1 MLQKLRDLY
10 DNDSLPNLLLYGNNL
25 VGKKTLLEELLIY
38 IYKTNENIENNTLIL
53 NCSLGKG
60 NIKFIRENLR
70 FFANTITH
78 KNITNFKSIIL
89 LNADSLTLDAQSAL
103 RRSIEIYNHTKFF
116 IVTANK
122 SKIIKPILSRFSEIY
137 CNDRNMELINKSIK
151 YNNSNSNSNSTK
163 FNNKLSLLIKIL
175 DSKLET
181 LKNEN
186 ANANE
191 NANENANANEY
202 ANANESN
209 NDYNINVLLLDYS
222 SLIYNKGISANNL
235 LDYFTARSNFKTDY
249 NKFLFFF
256 NIYKREVRV
265 EEYLIYIILYFYSNA
280 LVIDFSALNAN

>member
-25 VGKKTLLEELLIY
+25 VGKKTLLEQLLLY
-38 IYKTNENIENNTLIL
+38 IYKINENIENNTLIL

-60 NIKFIRENLR
+60 NIKYIRENLR

-89 LNADSLTLDAQSAL
+89 LNADNLTLDAQSAL

-137 CNDRNMELINKSIK
+137 CNEKNMDIIYKSLRVNNI
-151 YNNSNSNSNSTK
+151 YNINSNK
-163 FNNKLSLLIKIL
+163 INNKIQSIIKNL
-175 DSKLET
+175 DAKLE
-181 LKNEN
+181 
-186 ANANE
+186 
-191 NANENANANEY
+191 
-202 ANANESN
+202 SIN
-209 NDYNINVLLLDYS
+209 NDYIKNVLLLEYS
-222 SLIYNKGISANNL
+222 SLIYNKGLSANNL
-235 LDYFTARSNFKTDY
+235 LDYFTAKSNFKTDY

-256 NIYKREVRV
+256 NIYKREIRV
-265 EEYLIYIILYFYSNA
+265 EEYLIYIILYFYCNKCN
-280 LVIDFSALNAN
+280 IDFSLLNAN

>member
-1 MLQKLRDLY
+1 MLQKLQELY
-10 DNDSLPNLLLYGNNL
+10 TNDSLPNLLLYGNNL
-25 VGKKTLLEELLIY
+25 VGKKTLLEELLMY
-38 IYKTNENIENNTLIL
+38 IYKCNENIENNTLIL

-137 CNDRNMELINKSIK
+137 CNEKNMNIIYKSLKKNNIN
-151 YNNSNSNSNSTK
+151 YNTANK
-163 FNNKLSLLIKIL
+163 FNNKLQLIIKNL
-175 DSKLET
+175 DVKLQDI
-181 LKNEN
+181 
-186 ANANE
+186 
-191 NANENANANEY
+191 
-202 ANANESN
+202 SN
-209 NDYNINVLLLDYS
+209 NYIKNVLLLEYS
-222 SLIYNKGISANNL
+222 SSIYNKGISANNL
-235 LDYFTARSNFKTDY
+235 LDYFTAKSNFKTDY

-256 NIYKREVRV
+256 NIYKRELRV
-265 EEYLIYIILYFYSNA
+265 EEYLIYIVLYFYSNNCI
-280 LVIDFSALNAN
+280 IDFSILNAN

>member
-38 IYKTNENIENNTLIL
+38 IYKSNENIENNTLIL

-137 CNDRNMELINKSIK
+137 CNEKNMNNANNANNANSANSANNANKI
-151 YNNSNSNSNSTK
+151 
-163 FNNKLSLLIKIL
+163 NNKVLLIIKNL
-175 DSKLET
+175 DVKLEA
-181 LKNEN
+181 LKNDN
-186 ANANE
+186 T
-191 NANENANANEY
+191 
-202 ANANESN
+202 
-209 NDYNINVLLLDYS
+209 NDYEKNILLLEYS

-235 LDYFTARSNFKTDY
+235 LDYFTIKSNFKTDY
-249 NKFLFFF
+249 YKFLFFF
-256 NIYKREVRV
+256 NIYKREIRV
-265 EEYLIYIILYFYSNA
+265 EEYLIYIVLYFYSNNCN
-280 LVIDFSALNAN
+280 IDFSILNAN

>member
-25 VGKKTLLEELLIY
+25 VGKKTLLEKLLMY
-38 IYKTNENIENNTLIL
+38 IYKCNENIENNTLIL

-60 NIKFIRENLR
+60 NIKFIREYLR

-137 CNDRNMELINKSIK
+137 CNEKNMNIIYKSLKKNNIN
-151 YNNSNSNSNSTK
+151 YNTTNK
-163 FNNKLSLLIKIL
+163 FNNKLQLIIKNL
-175 DSKLET
+175 DVKLQDI
-181 LKNEN
+181 
-186 ANANE
+186 
-191 NANENANANEY
+191 
-202 ANANESN
+202 S
-209 NDYNINVLLLDYS
+209 NDYIKNVLLLEYS
-222 SLIYNKGISANNL
+222 SSIYNKGISANNL
-235 LDYFTARSNFKTDY
+235 LDYFTAKSNFKTDY

-256 NIYKREVRV
+256 NIYKRELRV
-265 EEYLIYIILYFYSNA
+265 EEYLIYIVLYFYSNNC
-280 LVIDFSALNAN
+280 VIDFSILNAN

>member
-25 VGKKTLLEELLIY
+25 VGKKTLLEQLLIY

-70 FFANTITH
+70 FFANTISH

-137 CNDRNMELINKSIK
+137 CNDRNMDIINKSIK
-151 YNNSNSNSNSTK
+151 YDNNSNNSNSNNSNSNSNK
-163 FNNKLSLLIKIL
+163 INNKLSLLIKNL
-175 DSKLET
+175 DSKLEAI
-181 LKNEN
+181 KNDN
-186 ANANE
+186 AKD
-191 NANENANANEY
+191 Y
-202 ANANESN
+202 
-209 NDYNINVLLLDYS
+209 DYNKNVLLLDYS

-235 LDYFTARSNFKTDY
+235 LDYFTVRSNFKTNY
-249 NKFLFFF
+249 YKFLFFF
-256 NIYKREVRV
+256 NIYKREIRM
-265 EEYLIYIILYFYSNA
+265 EEYLIYIILFFYSNA
-280 LVIDFSALNAN
+280 IAIDFSALNAN

>member
-25 VGKKTLLEELLIY
+25 VGKKTLLEQLLIY
-38 IYKTNENIENNTLIL
+38 IYKSNENIENNTLIL

-137 CNDRNMELINKSIK
+137 CNDRNMDIINKSFK
-151 YNNSNSNSNSTK
+151 YNSNSNSNSNK
-163 FNNKLSLLIKIL
+163 INNKLSLIIKNL

-181 LKNEN
+181 LKNDTDKD
-186 ANANE
+186 
-191 NANENANANEY
+191 NEY
-202 ANANESN
+202 ASA
-209 NDYNINVLLLDYS
+209 NDYKKNVLLLEHS
-222 SLIYNKGISANNL
+222 SLIYNKGLSANNL
-235 LDYFTARSNFKTDY
+235 LDYFTAKSNFKTDY
-249 NKFLFFF
+249 YKFLFFF
-256 NIYKREVRV
+256 NIYKREIRV
-265 EEYLIYIILYFYSNA
+265 EEYLIYIILYFYSNPV
-280 LVIDFSALNAN
+280 VIDFSTLNSNF

>member
-25 VGKKTLLEELLIY
+25 VGKKTLLEQLLIY

-137 CNDRNMELINKSIK
+137 CNDRNMDIINKSLK
-151 YNNSNSNSNSTK
+151 SNNSNSNNSNANTNANSNK
-163 FNNKLSLLIKIL
+163 INNKLSLLIKNL

-181 LKNEN
+181 LNYDN
-186 ANANE
+186 A
-191 NANENANANEY
+191 
-202 ANANESN
+202 
-209 NDYNINVLLLDYS
+209 NDYNKNVLLLEYS

-235 LDYFTARSNFKTDY
+235 LDYFTAKSNFKTDY
-249 NKFLFFF
+249 YKFLFFF
-256 NIYKREVRV
+256 NIYKREIRV
-265 EEYLIYIILYFYSNA
+265 EEYLIYIILYFYSNP
-280 LVIDFSALNAN
+280 VNIDFSMLNSN

>member
-25 VGKKTLLEELLIY
+25 VGKKTLLEQLLIY

-137 CNDRNMELINKSIK
+137 CNDRNMDIINKSLK
-151 YNNSNSNSNSTK
+151 SNSNNSNSNK
-163 FNNKLSLLIKIL
+163 INNKLSLLIKNL

-181 LKNEN
+181 LNNDN
-186 ANANE
+186 ANN
-191 NANENANANEY
+191 
-202 ANANESN
+202 
-209 NDYNINVLLLDYS
+209 YNKNVLLLEYS
-222 SLIYNKGISANNL
+222 SLIYNKGLSANNL
-235 LDYFTARSNFKTDY
+235 LDYFTAKSNFKTDY
-249 NKFLFFF
+249 YKFLFFF
-256 NIYKREVRV
+256 NIYKREIRV
-265 EEYLIYIILYFYSNA
+265 EEYLIYIILYFYSNP
-280 LVIDFSALNAN
+280 VNIDFSMLNVN

>member
-25 VGKKTLLEELLIY
+25 VGKKTLLEQLLIY
-38 IYKTNENIENNTLIL
+38 IYKSNENIENNTLIL

-137 CNDRNMELINKSIK
+137 CNDRNMDIINKSL
-151 YNNSNSNSNSTK
+151 NSNSNSNNSNSNK
-163 FNNKLSLLIKIL
+163 INNKLSLIIKNL

-181 LKNEN
+181 LKND
-186 ANANE
+186 
-191 NANENANANEY
+191 Y
-202 ANANESN
+202 DKDN
-209 NDYNINVLLLDYS
+209 NYKKNVLLLEHS
-222 SLIYNKGISANNL
+222 SLIYNKGLSANNL
-235 LDYFTARSNFKTDY
+235 LDYFTAKSNFKTDY
-249 NKFLFFF
+249 YKFLFFF
-256 NIYKREVRV
+256 NIYKREIRV

-280 LVIDFSALNAN
+280 VVIDFSTLNSNF

>member
-25 VGKKTLLEELLIY
+25 IGKKTLLEELLIY
-38 IYKTNENIENNTLIL
+38 IYKSNENIENNTLIL

-137 CNDRNMELINKSIK
+137 CNEKNMNVIYKSLNSNIIN
-151 YNNSNSNSNSTK
+151 NNSNSNK
-163 FNNKLSLLIKIL
+163 INNKVLLIIKNL

-181 LKNEN
+181 I
-186 ANANE
+186 
-191 NANENANANEY
+191 
-202 ANANESN
+202 
-209 NDYNINVLLLDYS
+209 NDTIMKNVLLLEYS

-235 LDYFTARSNFKTDY
+235 LDYFTVKSNFKTDY
-249 NKFLFFF
+249 YKFLFFF
-256 NIYKREVRV
+256 NIYKREIRV
-265 EEYLIYIILYFYSNA
+265 EEYLIYIVLYFYSNA
-280 LVIDFSALNAN
+280 INIDFSILNAN

>member
-1 MLQKLRDLY
+1 
-10 DNDSLPNLLLYGNNL
+10 
-25 VGKKTLLEELLIY
+25 
-38 IYKTNENIENNTLIL
+38 
-53 NCSLGKG
+53 LGKG

-137 CNDRNMELINKSIK
+137 CNDRNMDIINKSLK
-151 YNNSNSNSNSTK
+151 SNNSNNNNSNSNSNK
-163 FNNKLSLLIKIL
+163 INNKLSLLIKNL

-181 LKNEN
+181 LNYDN
-186 ANANE
+186 A
-191 NANENANANEY
+191 
-202 ANANESN
+202 
-209 NDYNINVLLLDYS
+209 NDYNKNVLLLEYS

-235 LDYFTARSNFKTDY
+235 LDYFTAKSNFKTDY
-249 NKFLFFF
+249 YKFLFFF
-256 NIYKREVRV
+256 NIYKREIRV
-265 EEYLIYIILYFYSNA
+265 EEYLIYIILYFYSNP
-280 LVIDFSALNAN
+280 VNIDFSMLNSN

>member
-25 VGKKTLLEELLIY
+25 VGKKTLLEQLLIY

-137 CNDRNMELINKSIK
+137 CNDRNMDIINKSFK
-151 YNNSNSNSNSTK
+151 YNSNSNSNK
-163 FNNKLSLLIKIL
+163 INNKLSLIIKNL
-175 DSKLET
+175 DNKLET
-181 LKNEN
+181 LKNDCDKD
-186 ANANE
+186 NE
-191 NANENANANEY
+191 NASA
-202 ANANESN
+202 
-209 NDYNINVLLLDYS
+209 NDYKKNVLLLEHS
-222 SLIYNKGISANNL
+222 SLIYNKGLSANNM
-235 LDYFTARSNFKTDY
+235 LDYFTAKSNFKTDY
-249 NKFLFFF
+249 YKFLFFF
-256 NIYKREVRV
+256 NIYKREIRV

-280 LVIDFSALNAN
+280 VVIDFSALNSNF

>member
-25 VGKKTLLEELLIY
+25 VGKKTLLEQLLLY

-137 CNDRNMELINKSIK
+137 CNDRNMDIINKSIK
-151 YNNSNSNSNSTK
+151 YNSNSNSNTNSNK
-163 FNNKLSLLIKIL
+163 INNKLSLIIKNL

-181 LKNEN
+181 LKNECAN

-191 NANENANANEY
+191 KD
-202 ANANESN
+202 
-209 NDYNINVLLLDYS
+209 NDYKKNVLLLEHS
-222 SLIYNKGISANNL
+222 SLIYNKGLSANNL
-235 LDYFTARSNFKTDY
+235 LDYFTAKSNFKTDY
-249 NKFLFFF
+249 YKFLFFF
-256 NIYKREVRV
+256 NIYKRELRV
-265 EEYLIYIILYFYSNA
+265 EEYLIYIILYFYSNPV
-280 LVIDFSALNAN
+280 VIDFSTLNSN

>member
-25 VGKKTLLEELLIY
+25 VGKKTLLEELLMY
-38 IYKTNENIENNTLIL
+38 IYKSNENIENNTLIL

-137 CNDRNMELINKSIK
+137 CNDRNMDVINKSIK
-151 YNNSNSNSNSTK
+151 LNNNSNNSNNNSNSNNNNNNNNSNTITSNSNK
-163 FNNKLSLLIKIL
+163 FNNKLSLLIKNL
-175 DSKLET
+175 DIKLEVIS
-181 LKNEN
+181 NEN
-186 ANANE
+186 ND
-191 NANENANANEY
+191 
-202 ANANESN
+202 
-209 NDYNINVLLLDYS
+209 NDYNKNVLLLEYS

-235 LDYFTARSNFKTDY
+235 LDYFTAKSNFKTDY

-256 NIYKREVRV
+256 NIYKRELRV

-280 LVIDFSALNAN
+280 IVIDFSLLNNN

>member
-25 VGKKTLLEELLIY
+25 VGKKTLLEQLLIY

-137 CNDRNMELINKSIK
+137 CNDRNMDIINKSFK
-151 YNNSNSNSNSTK
+151 YNSNSNSNSNK
-163 FNNKLSLLIKIL
+163 INNKLSLIIKNL
-175 DSKLET
+175 DVKLET
-181 LKNEN
+181 LKNDYDKDSEN
-186 ANANE
+186 ASA
-191 NANENANANEY
+191 
-202 ANANESN
+202 
-209 NDYNINVLLLDYS
+209 NDYKKNVLLLEHS
-222 SLIYNKGISANNL
+222 SLIYNKGLSANNM
-235 LDYFTARSNFKTDY
+235 LDYFTAKSNFKTDY
-249 NKFLFFF
+249 YKFLFFF
-256 NIYKREVRV
+256 NIYKREIRV

-280 LVIDFSALNAN
+280 VVIDFSALNSNF

>member
-1 MLQKLRDLY
+1 MLQKLKELY
-10 DNDSLPNLLLYGNNL
+10 DNNSLPNLLLYGNNL

-38 IYKTNENIENNTLIL
+38 IYKSNENIENNTLIL

-137 CNDRNMELINKSIK
+137 CNEKNMNIIYKSLKKNNIN
-151 YNNSNSNSNSTK
+151 YNTTNK
-163 FNNKLSLLIKIL
+163 FNNKLQLIIKNL
-175 DSKLET
+175 DVKLQII
-181 LKNEN
+181 
-186 ANANE
+186 
-191 NANENANANEY
+191 
-202 ANANESN
+202 S
-209 NDYNINVLLLDYS
+209 NDYIKNVLLLEYS
-222 SLIYNKGISANNL
+222 SNIYNKGISANNL
-235 LDYFTARSNFKTDY
+235 LDYFTAKSNFKTDY

-256 NIYKREVRV
+256 NIYKRELRV
-265 EEYLIYIILYFYSNA
+265 EEYLIYIVLYFYSNNC
-280 LVIDFSALNAN
+280 VIDFSILNAN

>member
-38 IYKTNENIENNTLIL
+38 IYKSNENIENNTLIL

-137 CNDRNMELINKSIK
+137 CNEKNMNVIYKSLNSNIIN
-151 YNNSNSNSNSTK
+151 NNSNSNK
-163 FNNKLSLLIKIL
+163 INNKVLLIIKNL

-181 LKNEN
+181 I
-186 ANANE
+186 
-191 NANENANANEY
+191 
-202 ANANESN
+202 
-209 NDYNINVLLLDYS
+209 NDTIMKNVLLLEHS

-235 LDYFTARSNFKTDY
+235 LDYFTVKSNFKTDY
-249 NKFLFFF
+249 YKFLFFF
-256 NIYKREVRV
+256 NIYKREIRV
-265 EEYLIYIILYFYSNA
+265 EEYLIYIVLYFYSNA
-280 LVIDFSALNAN
+280 INIDFSILNAN